1 MSYYPYSAPN
11 FIWSFIGGA
20 FSMAYTVFIIILVI
34 LEVVGRWKMY
44 EKAGEPGWASLIPFY
59 SSYELYK
66 IGWGHGWYF
75 LIGYIPIVG
84 VVFSIMLS
92 IKLARAYGMGTG
104 FAVGLILLPSIFH
117 MILGFGDSTY
127 YGPVEG

>member
-1 MSYYPYSAPN
+1 MGYYPDTAPS

-66 IGWGHGWYF
+66 SAGDMAGISLSDTYLLSELYF
-75 LIGYIPIVG
+75 Q
-84 VVFSIMLS
+84 
-92 IKLARAYGMGTG
+92 
-104 FAVGLILLPSIFH
+104 
-117 MILGFGDSTY
+117 
-127 YGPVEG
+127 